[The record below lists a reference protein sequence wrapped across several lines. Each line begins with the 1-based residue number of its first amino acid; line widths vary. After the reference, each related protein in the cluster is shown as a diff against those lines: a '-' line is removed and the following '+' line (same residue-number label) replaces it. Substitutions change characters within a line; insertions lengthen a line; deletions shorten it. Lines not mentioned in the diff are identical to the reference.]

1 MERAKRK
8 RPKFSKKLFLFFF
21 RSKLETQEC
30 AGLCFSPPSFLFRT
44 QSEIKISKKV
54 FSLAF
59 GRVCA
64 RLLHHVGDNV
74 ERGKKETKKGRR
86 RRSFFSRPPL
96 SEHHRYGGG
105 VPKSR
110 FVFVFVFLV
119 AVSDDR
125 ENILSTPP
133 SPTAERR
140 RKRRKRD

>member
-1 MERAKRK
+1 MPVFVFLLTLSFSDTKRNK
-8 RPKFSKKLFLFFF
+8 NIKK
-21 RSKLETQEC
+21 S
-30 AGLCFSPPSFLFRT
+30 GLSFGF
-44 QSEIKISKKV
+44 E
-54 FSLAF
+54 
-59 GRVCA
+59 RVCA

-86 RRSFFSRPPL
+86 RRSFFSRAPL

-105 VPKSR
+105 LPKSR